1 MGLDNGI
8 ILNIPSKELPKDFP
22 TKLSDFSDKTLKETG
37 ELEVA
42 YWRKCWGI
50 RNAILK
56 VLHGDLNG
64 SGEYPIEAEDIP
76 AILRALMQFVKPQHW
91 EEEADSIWEYDEMI
105 DALIDQILNL
115 KWLQRY
121 LTDNPG
127 AMCFFYDSW

>member
-1 MGLDNGI
+1 
-8 ILNIPSKELPKDFP
+8 
-22 TKLSDFSDKTLKETG
+22 
-37 ELEVA
+37 
-42 YWRKCWGI
+42 
-50 RNAILK
+50 
-56 VLHGDLNG
+56 
-64 SGEYPIEAEDIP
+64 
-76 AILRALMQFVKPQHW
+76 MQFVKPQHW